1 MEKKSTAKNEKA
13 NIKAHVWCRRK
24 ETRGKKG
31 QEKCYHTTAA
41 YFKEHNKEW
50 ESYAAFKT
58 NIRDNCNIAANNK
71 NINKLIFYLKRNLA
85 EVELRNRQRDT
96 ENEDNRWRYKY
107 LVSQQIEKA
116 IFVNLS
122 RSRFGIQFKTESGT
136 VLGAGSIYPF
146 FLQLCFLSLS
156 PFPHATPPYSSGRVN
171 IYLIASQPR
180 RDCQPPESVANVN
193 QTD

>member
-1 MEKKSTAKNEKA
+1 MFGAD
-13 NIKAHVWCRRK
+13 VRRREERK
-24 ETRGKKG
+24 
-31 QEKCYHTTAA
+31 EKCYHTTVA

-58 NIRDNCNIAANNK
+58 NLRDNCNIAANNK